1 MGSRGSGVAVAMVAS
16 IALALVLL
24 LPGLGAAPFDDP
36 GEGQHA
42 EIAREIRAS
51 GDWLTLRLNGV
62 RYLDKP
68 PLLYWLAAGAFAL
81 FGDGEWAARLV
92 PLGGAVLA
100 AAATALLGARL
111 LGPWAGLG
119 AAGAL
124 LSSALFVVFGR
135 YVRPETLFVAAI
147 QWGLA
152 GLLLGLAAPAESGR
166 RRVWLLVGCA
176 GLALASLAKD
186 PLGLIGPLGAIALAL
201 ALGGRL
207 RWRSA
212 RLPWEG
218 VAILVILGFGWYLVA
233 AVLSPGF
240 LWYTVVD
247 NHVLNALR
255 LRQFPDEDV
264 PLSSAEFLA
273 VSGLGAFPWIIPA
286 GLQVIALVR
295 RRAWRDPAE
304 TAWVALALWTTGLIA
319 LFALS
324 PFKLPHYA
332 LPAYPAIALL
342 AVRFWK
348 ECGPG
353 GRALV
358 GLHLAL
364 FAGLAVGAFL
374 VGMGDGRAF
383 VDTVFS
389 ATDVYTRK
397 EAVVGQASPL
407 PPWSA
412 LGPLVTRMAMIF
424 GGGALVLAGAFAARA
439 GRLGFAAVLATM
451 LAVMPLA
458 TGAAAL
464 VASGRA
470 VARMAEDL
478 KREMAPGDLLVH
490 EGPIENSGA
499 LEWYSG
505 RRPALLDARRS
516 VLGIGATYP
525 DAAETFWDA
534 GDLARAWQSGRRVF
548 LVTPRAPEQSTV
560 ASLPPGTAHLLEVR
574 NGRWLYSNVGRR
586 RAVDTRRMRAMSPVG
601 LRDLRVLRYR
611 EPVRIHAGEAGLSQ

>member
-1 MGSRGSGVAVAMVAS
+1 MGSRGSGAAAAMVAS

-147 QWGLA
+147 QWGLT

-166 RRVWLLVGCA
+166 RRVWLLVGCV

-201 ALGGRL
+201 SLGGRL
-207 RWRSA
+207 RSA

-218 VAILVILGFGWYLVA
+218 VVVLMILGFGWYLVA
-233 AVLSPGF
+233 AMLSPGF

-286 GLQVIALVR
+286 GLQVIALCR
-295 RRAWRDPAE
+295 RRAWRNPAE

-348 ECGPG
+348 ERSVG

-364 FAGLAVGAFL
+364 FAALAVGAFV

-412 LGPLVTRMAMIF
+412 LGPLVMRMAMIF
-424 GGGALVLAGAFAARA
+424 GGGALALAGAFAARA

-458 TGAAAL
+458 TGGAAL

-499 LEWYSG
+499 LELYSG

-548 LVTPRAPEQSTV
+548 LVTPRAPEQSAV
-560 ASLPPGTAHLLEVR
+560 ASLAPGTAHLLEVR
-574 NGRWLYSNVGRR
+574 NGRWLYSNVGR
-586 RAVDTRRMRAMSPVG
+586 
-601 LRDLRVLRYR
+601 
-611 EPVRIHAGEAGLSQ
+611 

>member
-1 MGSRGSGVAVAMVAS
+1 MAV
-16 IALALVLL
+16 
-24 LPGLGAAPFDDP
+24 GAA
-36 GEGQHA
+36 
-42 EIAREIRAS
+42 
-51 GDWLTLRLNGV
+51 
-62 RYLDKP
+62 
-68 PLLYWLAAGAFAL
+68 
-81 FGDGEWAARLV
+81 
-92 PLGGAVLA
+92 
-100 AAATALLGARL
+100 
-111 LGPWAGLG
+111 
-119 AAGAL
+119 
-124 LSSALFVVFGR
+124 
-135 YVRPETLFVAAI
+135 
-147 QWGLA
+147 
-152 GLLLGLAAPAESGR
+152 
-166 RRVWLLVGCA
+166 
-176 GLALASLAKD
+176 
-186 PLGLIGPLGAIALAL
+186 
-201 ALGGRL
+201 ALG
-207 RWRSA
+207 
-212 RLPWEG
+212 G

-233 AVLSPGF
+233 AMLSPGF

-348 ECGPG
+348 ERGPG

-364 FAGLAVGAFL
+364 FAALAVGAFL

-499 LEWYSG
+499 LELVLGPASCPP
-505 RRPALLDARRS
+505 RRPAERPRHRRHLSGRGRDVLGCGRPGPRVAVRPARLPRDAARARAERRRIVAPRHRASAGGPERPLALQQCRPSGPRGRASAIVARR
-516 VLGIGATYP
+516 V
-525 DAAETFWDA
+525 A
-534 GDLARAWQSGRRVF
+534 GPSRSA
-548 LVTPRAPEQSTV
+548 
-560 ASLPPGTAHLLEVR
+560 LP
-574 NGRWLYSNVGRR
+574 
-586 RAVDTRRMRAMSPVG
+586 
-601 LRDLRVLRYR
+601 
-611 EPVRIHAGEAGLSQ
+611 

>member
-1 MGSRGSGVAVAMVAS
+1 MGTRGSGAAVAMVAS

-68 PLLYWLAAGAFAL
+68 PLLYWLAAGACAL
-81 FGDGEWAARLV
+81 VGDGEWAARLV
-92 PLGGAVLA
+92 PVGGAVLA

-111 LGPWAGLG
+111 LGPRAGFG

-152 GLLLGLAAPAESGR
+152 GLVLGLAAPAESR
-166 RRVWLLVGCA
+166 RRRAWLLVGCA
-176 GLALASLAKD
+176 GFALASLAKD
-186 PLGLIGPLGAIALAL
+186 PLGLIGPLGAFALAL
-201 ALGGRL
+201 ALGGR
-207 RWRSA
+207 RGWRSA
-212 RLPWEG
+212 RLPWGG

-233 AVLSPGF
+233 AMLSPGF

-286 GLQVIALVR
+286 GLQVSALVR
-295 RRAWRDPAE
+295 SRAWRDPAE

-348 ECGPG
+348 ERSPG

-358 GLHLAL
+358 GVHLAL
-364 FAGLAVGAFL
+364 FAALAVGAFL

-439 GRLGFAAVLATM
+439 GRLGFATVLATM

-458 TGAAAL
+458 TGGAAL
-464 VASGRA
+464 VASGRT
-470 VARMAEDL
+470 VARMAEGL
-478 KREMAPGDLLVH
+478 KREMGPGDLLVH

-499 LEWYSG
+499 LELYSG

-548 LVTPRAPEQSTV
+548 LVTPRAPEQSAV

-574 NGRWLYSNVGRR
+574 NGRWLYSNRGRR
-586 RAVDTRRMRAMSPVG
+586 V
-601 LRDLRVLRYR
+601 
-611 EPVRIHAGEAGLSQ
+611 AGPSRSALP